1 MTVKSVAVAGG
12 SRILGPSRQL
22 EQLFSAD
29 QDIAKTIDL
38 ISMIKINYA
47 NNF

>member
-1 MTVKSVAVAGG
+1 MTGKSVAVAGG
-12 SRILGPSRQL
+12 SGILGTGREL

-38 ISMIKINYA
+38 ILMIKINYA
-47 NNF
+47 NNY

>member
-1 MTVKSVAVAGG
+1 MTVKSVVVAGG
-12 SRILGPSRQL
+12 SGILGTSRQL

-38 ISMIKINYA
+38 ILMIKINYA
-47 NNF
+47 NNY